1 MTVLSLLHQWK
12 VQLLEWLVTIVTLT
26 SQAPTTLRSTQI
38 VTVAATLLRQSRLQK
53 VKMTTASSDAF
64 RQIFHSLDVW
74 HKSKGIRKC
83 LSNVG
88 SAKGMDKV
96 ALWSDH
102 IVRHFWHCCS
112 LASEVEGNDLEAL
125 KILKDTWISLLHHL
139 CNQHEWADGHCD
151 HEPITEENHQLPWFD
166 RKSKE
171 FEALQKII
179 LDPDLLESFKY
190 YTRFRY
196 IRGTLFS

>member
-12 VQLLEWLVTIVTLT
+12 VQLLEWLVTI
-26 SQAPTTLRSTQI
+26 A
-38 VTVAATLLRQSRLQK
+38 
-53 VKMTTASSDAF
+53 DAF

-88 SAKGMDKV
+88 STKGMEKV

-112 LASEVEGNDLEAL
+112 LASEVEGNELEAL
-125 KILKDTWISLLHHL
+125 KILKDTWISLLHPCAMPMCAINMSGLMAIVTTSQSLRKTTSFHGL
-139 CNQHEWADGHCD
+139 TGDPKSLRHCKK
-151 HEPITEENHQLPWFD
+151 LSW
-166 RKSKE
+166 
-171 FEALQKII
+171 I
-179 LDPDLLESFKY
+179 LTFLKVSSTTPDSG
-190 YTRFRY
+190 
-196 IRGTLFS
+196 IQAH